1 MSYDSKY
8 INKEFYW
15 GLKPHKFVVN
25 AVDMIPPYAK
35 VLDLGCGE
43 GRNVFFLAQNTFDV
57 TAVDSSQ
64 EGINKLITFAKS
76 EGLNIQTE
84 VSDIRVY
91 LQHCEMFDTI
101 FVINVLQ
108 FIDGDTIF
116 DTIAQIQNKTSSGGF
131 NIIAAFVAETV
142 DQKEEFL
149 LKGMYLF
156 DEGELQRLYADWN
169 ILLYK
174 ETLGDWET
182 HGEAEHRHFKV
193 IIIAQK
199 R

>member
-142 DQKEEFL
+142 EQKEEFL

>member
-25 AVDMIPPYAK
+25 TVEVIPPHAK

-43 GRNVFFLAQNTFDV
+43 GRNAFFLAQNTFDV

-64 EGINKLITFAKS
+64 EGIHKLISFAKQ
-76 EGLNIQTE
+76 EGLDIQAE
-84 VSDIRVY
+84 VSDIRLY
-91 LQHCEMFDTI
+91 LQHCEIFDAI
-101 FVINVLQ
+101 FAINVLQ

-116 DTIAQIQNKTSSGGF
+116 DTIAQMQDKTSAGGF
-131 NIIAAFVAETV
+131 NIISAFVAETAE
-142 DQKEEFL
+142 QKEEL
-149 LKGMYLF
+149 LLRGRYLF
-156 DEGELQRLYADWN
+156 DEGELQKLYADWD

-193 IIIAQK
+193 RIIAQK

>member
-25 AVDMIPPYAK
+25 TVEAIPPNAK

-43 GRNVFFLAQNTFDV
+43 GRNAFFLAQNNFDV

-64 EGINKLITFAKS
+64 EGINKLNIFAKQ
-76 EGLNIQTE
+76 EGLDIQAE
-84 VSDIRVY
+84 VSDIRLY
-91 LQHCEMFDTI
+91 LQHCEIFDAI
-101 FVINVLQ
+101 FAINVLQ
-108 FIDGDTIF
+108 FIDEDTIF
-116 DTIAQIQNKTSSGGF
+116 DTILEIQNKTSPGGF
-131 NIIAAFVAETV
+131 NIISAFVAETAE
-142 DQKEEFL
+142 QKEKLL
-149 LKGMYLF
+149 LKGMYFF
-156 DEGELQRLYADWN
+156 DEGELQKLYANWD
-169 ILLYK
+169 ILLY
-174 ETLGDWET
+174 EEQLGDWET

-193 IIIAQK
+193 RLIAQK

>member
-43 GRNVFFLAQNTFDV
+43 GRNAFFLAQNNFDV

-101 FVINVLQ
+101 FAINVLQ
-108 FIDGDTIF
+108 FIDEDAIF
-116 DTIAQIQNKTSSGGF
+116 DTILEIQNKTSPGGF
-131 NIIAAFVAETV
+131 NIIAAWIAETV
-142 DQKEEFL
+142 EQKEEL
-149 LKGMYLF
+149 LLEGQYTF
-156 DEGELQRLYADWN
+156 DEGELQSLYADWN
-169 ILLYK
+169 ILLYT
-174 ETLGDWET
+174 ETLGNWET
-182 HGEAEHRHFKV
+182 HGKPEHRHFKV
-193 IIIAQK
+193 RLIAQK